1 MKEPKLT
8 ESQINELLGEVKKM
22 KNTQIIDV
30 QKQIRDL
37 EAELEWAESQATED
51 YKYISNLE
59 NRLDDLYE
67 KFSQLDEK

>member
-22 KNTQIIDV
+22 KDTQIIDV